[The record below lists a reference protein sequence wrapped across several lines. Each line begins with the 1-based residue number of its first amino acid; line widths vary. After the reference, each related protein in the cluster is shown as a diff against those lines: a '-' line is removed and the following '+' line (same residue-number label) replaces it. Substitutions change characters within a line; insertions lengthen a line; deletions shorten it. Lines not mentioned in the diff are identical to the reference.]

1 MRKRGKKGT
10 GYADR
15 LEVLAG
21 VKGRRL
27 RSAAERARI
36 AAESLKPGV
45 QVVEIA
51 RKYGVTR
58 FQIYDWRRCL
68 QQGKLS
74 LSGNRAPM
82 FAPLM
87 VEDATRTEAEAAAKP
102 SLAQVEI
109 AIGEVVIRTS
119 VEVEQLSRVI
129 RAVRSSR

>member
-1 MRKRGKKGT
+1 MRTRGKKGA

-27 RSAAERARI
+27 RSAEERARI
-36 AAESLKPGV
+36 AAESLKPGA

-51 RKYGVTR
+51 RKYGATR

-68 QQGKLS
+68 QQGKLMLPKS
-74 LSGNRAPM
+74 KASM
-82 FAPLM
+82 FAPLV
-87 VEDATRTEAEAAAKP
+87 VEDPRQEGVATKAA
-102 SLAQVEI
+102 LAHVEI